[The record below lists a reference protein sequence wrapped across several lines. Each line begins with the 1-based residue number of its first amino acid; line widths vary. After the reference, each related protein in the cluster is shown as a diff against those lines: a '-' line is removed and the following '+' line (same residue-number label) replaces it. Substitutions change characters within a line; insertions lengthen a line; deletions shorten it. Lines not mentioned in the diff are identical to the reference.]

1 MVKIFVGNLNPS
13 SKSQDLRKRFELY
26 GKVTECDIVNNYA
39 FVHMESQ
46 ADAEAAISKL
56 HNSEFDGAK
65 INVELSHGKGSGGG
79 PMRRRYNTRGPRR
92 DFRDERFSGP
102 PRGPFGRE
110 SPRGM
115 GGPGGYAPMRDS
127 RYDGPPAWGGDGY
140 GPYPPRGPSRSYDS
154 YSSGPQGRYSSR
166 DYDRNLR
173 SGSRD
178 GIYGSG
184 YQSSAPEPVPPPRDL
199 PRKPSPP
206 RSRFDSYGSNY
217 SDYGRYRDHGQP
229 SSGPPPPPAPRSGD
243 YYDNYGSYGAP
254 SSYDYPPRDYHESD
268 RGGSYSSSSYDYG
281 YYGSRGN
288 RSPPRSGPQYV
299 NVVTVRVRAPVEN
312 LNVTHFCSSH
322 FTSHLRPLGC
332 AFLLCTIK

>member
-1 MVKIFVGNLNPS
+1 MVKIFVGNLNPN

-65 INVELSHGKGSGGG
+65 INVELSHGKGGGGG
-79 PMRRRYNTRGPRR
+79 PMRRRFNTRGPRR
-92 DFRDERFSGP
+92 DFRDDRFSAP

-115 GGPGGYAPMRDS
+115 GGPGGYPPMRDS
-127 RYDGPPAWGGDGY
+127 RYDGPPTWGGDGY

-166 DYDRNLR
+166 DYDRNIR

-178 GIYGSG
+178 GPYGSG
-184 YQSSAPEPVPPPRDL
+184 YQGPAPEPVPPPRDL

-206 RSRFDSYGSNY
+206 RSRFDNYGSNY

-229 SSGPPPPPAPRSGD
+229 SSGPPPPAPRSSE

-254 SSYDYPPRDYHESD
+254 SGYDYPPRDYHESD
-268 RGGSYSSSSYDYG
+268 RGGNYSSSSYDYG

-288 RSPPRSGPQYV
+288 RSPPRTGPQYARAV
-299 NVVTVRVRAPVEN
+299 AAKCKPARTCICFVV
-312 LNVTHFCSSH
+312 
-322 FTSHLRPLGC
+322 
-332 AFLLCTIK
+332 K